1 MSQNLVDV
9 SKWGEAEI
17 LELTLY
23 GCSLLFCNHLMRF
36 IWTVVDQYGC
46 FICLFSRVI
55 FNFYKLFTGKVSH
68 YAQLPE
74 NKERDAFDFKMNLER
89 KSYVA
94 TEKKKNKPH
103 LHTCATDL
111 SNSVVNTWDNTAVV
125 GEKKKKK
132 NYWQGN
138 LSFYLLRV
146 FT

>member
-1 MSQNLVDV
+1 
-9 SKWGEAEI
+9 
-17 LELTLY
+17 
-23 GCSLLFCNHLMRF
+23 MRF
-36 IWTVVDQYGC
+36 IWTVVDQYSC
-46 FICLFSRVI
+46 FVCLFSRVI

-94 TEKKKNKPH
+94 TEKKPH

-125 GEKKKKK
+125 EKKKKTTDREIC
-132 NYWQGN
+132 
-138 LSFYLLRV
+138 LSTY
-146 FT
+146 

>member
-1 MSQNLVDV
+1 
-9 SKWGEAEI
+9 
-17 LELTLY
+17 
-23 GCSLLFCNHLMRF
+23 MRF

-94 TEKKKNKPH
+94 TEKKKK
-103 LHTCATDL
+103 T
-111 SNSVVNTWDNTAVV
+111 
-125 GEKKKKK
+125 
-132 NYWQGN
+132 
-138 LSFYLLRV
+138 SFTYLCNRFVQLRSKHMR
-146 FT
+146 